1 MAAGEVNTI
10 TRAELVAILVAL
22 QHTRQESFIT
32 IATDSMTS
40 MHMIQKHLSQPILHK
55 TSKHR
60 TLLEAIVLEMIAR
73 ALKQQRTDLVKVKAH
88 IGIKGNE
95 EADRLANEAADCP
108 DAASEQVTTGNEGY
122 SEMIWPSYEKDEG
135 PDRPLKTW
143 YCDNLNKDL
152 KKVAS
157 LQHQC
162 GYTNKTIYTKAWDD
176 TQKVALGNLSNG
188 MWNDPDI
195 STKALINT
203 LKYRYGQLWNK
214 KKAFQQRTSY
224 LPGEPIARNTR
235 CPICR
240 EPDSGGHILGG
251 CLHKEMKAMYIK
263 RHDTASRVVLNA
275 CSKGAQ
281 GSCYVVADVGTM
293 ETLAP
298 LGVHGKRIP
307 KWLLTDA
314 HLDSAG
320 FDPKLRHKLRP
331 DIMLVDCTTSELER
345 HIHRP
350 NFVISSQKGKGKRKV
365 QIVEI
370 GYGPDTRYA
379 DKLAEK
385 KQEHAE
391 LARLLIV
398 QGYDVEILP
407 FILGNG
413 GTIYKS
419 CQDTLSALGISRP
432 CIQKTLQKLHRHA
445 VQTLQTIVTHRRIL
459 ERTTQHTFRPP

>member
-40 MHMIQKHLSQPILHK
+40 MLLIQKHLSQPILHK

-73 ALKQQRTDLVKVKAH
+73 ALKQQRTDLAKVKAH

-108 DAASEQVTTGNEGY
+108 DAASEQVTTGNEVY

-135 PDRPLKTW
+135 PDRSLKTW

-162 GYTNKTIYTKAWDD
+162 AYTNKTIYTKAWDH

-235 CPICR
+235 CAICR
-240 EPDSGGHILGG
+240 EPD
-251 CLHKEMKAMYIK
+251 
-263 RHDTASRVVLNA
+263 
-275 CSKGAQ
+275 
-281 GSCYVVADVGTM
+281 
-293 ETLAP
+293 
-298 LGVHGKRIP
+298 
-307 KWLLTDA
+307 
-314 HLDSAG
+314 
-320 FDPKLRHKLRP
+320 
-331 DIMLVDCTTSELER
+331 
-345 HIHRP
+345 
-350 NFVISSQKGKGKRKV
+350 
-365 QIVEI
+365 
-370 GYGPDTRYA
+370 
-379 DKLAEK
+379 
-385 KQEHAE
+385 
-391 LARLLIV
+391 

-419 CQDTLSALGISRP
+419 CQDTLSALEYPDPAYKRP
-432 CIQKTLQKLHRHA
+432 CKNSTAMPFKRCKQLLHIDESLNEPHNTLLDHRSLLIDVRFTWPYPGGPPLTHQACLVRAVPVSRRSPVIHA
-445 VQTLQTIVTHRRIL
+445 
-459 ERTTQHTFRPP
+459 